1 MTSFDLINSVHKQ
14 FFDHSTSVLD
24 NVLNSW
30 SKVTGFPFW
39 NVVKYSK
46 GKYGLELGLA
56 GFKKENVLVEVNDGV
71 LTIEGKVDDSAV
83 DYVQKGLSTKSFF
96 KQFSLPNDAVVDEA
110 TMEDGQ
116 KSGILCPTLLLFT
129 NISHNRSS
137 IYKM

>member
-14 FFDHSTSVLD
+14 LFDKGLD
-24 NVLNSW
+24 VFDSAFDSW

-56 GFKKENVLVEVNDGV
+56 GFKKENVLVEVNDSV
-71 LTIEGKVDDSAV
+71 LTIEGKVDDTAV

-96 KQFSLPNDAVVDEA
+96 KQFALPNEAVVDEA
-110 TMEDGQ
+110 TMEDGMLKIQFGIKEIEKKSQ
-116 KSGILCPTLLLFT
+116 KV
-129 NISHNRSS
+129 NV
-137 IYKM
+137 K

>member
-14 FFDHSTSVLD
+14 FFDQSTSVLD

-110 TMEDGQ
+110 TMEDGMLKIQ
-116 KSGILCPTLLLFT
+116 FGIKETENT
-129 NISHNRSS
+129 SKKVNI
-137 IYKM
+137 K

>member
-14 FFDHSTSVLD
+14 LFDKGLD
-24 NVLNSW
+24 VFDSAFDSW

-56 GFKKENVLVEVNDGV
+56 GFKKENVLVEVNEGV

-83 DYVQKGLSTKSFF
+83 DYVQKGLSTKSFY
-96 KQFSLPNDAVVDEA
+96 KQFALPNEAVVDEA
-110 TMEDGQ
+110 TMEDGMLKIKFGVKEIEKKSQ
-116 KSGILCPTLLLFT
+116 KVDV
-129 NISHNRSS
+129 
-137 IYKM
+137 K

>member
-14 FFDHSTSVLD
+14 FFDQGTSVLD
-24 NVLNSW
+24 NVLTSW

-71 LTIEGKVDDSAV
+71 LTIEGKVDDTAI
-83 DYVQKGLSTKSFF
+83 DYIQKGLSTKSFF

-110 TMEDGQ
+110 TMEDGMLKIQFGIKEIENKSQ
-116 KSGILCPTLLLFT
+116 KVDI
-129 NISHNRSS
+129 
-137 IYKM
+137 K

>member
-14 FFDHSTSVLD
+14 FFDQGTSVLD
-24 NVLNSW
+24 NVFNSW

-96 KQFSLPNDAVVDEA
+96 KQFSLPNEAVVDEA
-110 TMEDGQ
+110 TMEDGMLKIQFGVKEIEKKSQ
-116 KSGILCPTLLLFT
+116 KV
-129 NISHNRSS
+129 NI
-137 IYKM
+137 K

>member
-14 FFDHSTSVLD
+14 FFDQGTSVLD

-83 DYVQKGLSTKSFF
+83 DYVQKGLSTKSFY
-96 KQFSLPNDAVVDEA
+96 KQFSLPNEAVVDEA
-110 TMEDGQ
+110 TMEDGMLKIQ
-116 KSGILCPTLLLFT
+116 FGIKEIEKKSKKVDI
-129 NISHNRSS
+129 
-137 IYKM
+137 K

>member
-14 FFDHSTSVLD
+14 FFDKGLD
-24 NVLNSW
+24 VFDSAFDSW

-71 LTIEGKVDDSAV
+71 LTIEGKVDDSAI
-83 DYVQKGLSTKSFF
+83 DYIQKGLSTKSFF

-110 TMEDGQ
+110 TMEDGMLKIQ
-116 KSGILCPTLLLFT
+116 FGIKETEIKSKKV
-129 NISHNRSS
+129 NI
-137 IYKM
+137 K

>member
-14 FFDHSTSVLD
+14 FFDQGTSVLD
-24 NVLNSW
+24 NVFNSW

-39 NVVKYSK
+39 NVVRYSK

-71 LTIEGKVDDSAV
+71 LTIEGKVDDSAI
-83 DYVQKGLSTKSFF
+83 DYIQKGLSTKSFF

-110 TMEDGQ
+110 TMEDGMLKIQFGIKEIENKSQ
-116 KSGILCPTLLLFT
+116 KVDI
-129 NISHNRSS
+129 
-137 IYKM
+137 K

>member
-14 FFDHSTSVLD
+14 FFDQGTSVLD
-24 NVLNSW
+24 NVFNSW

-71 LTIEGKVDDSAV
+71 LTIEGKVDDSAI
-83 DYVQKGLSTKSFF
+83 DYIQKGLSTKSFF

-110 TMEDGQ
+110 TMEDGMLKIQ
-116 KSGILCPTLLLFT
+116 FGIKEIENKSHK
-129 NISHNRSS
+129 SKH
-137 IYKM
+137 

>member
-14 FFDHSTSVLD
+14 FFDQSTSVLD
-24 NVLNSW
+24 NVFNSW

-71 LTIEGKVDDSAV
+71 LTIEGKVDDSAI
-83 DYVQKGLSTKSFF
+83 DYIQKGLSTKSFF

-110 TMEDGQ
+110 TMEDGMLKIQ
-116 KSGILCPTLLLFT
+116 FGIKEIENKSKKVDI
-129 NISHNRSS
+129 
-137 IYKM
+137 K

>member
-14 FFDHSTSVLD
+14 LFDKGLD
-24 NVLNSW
+24 VFDSAFDSW

-56 GFKKENVLVEVNDGV
+56 GFKKENVLVEVNEGV
-71 LTIEGKVDDSAV
+71 LTIEGKVDDAAV

-96 KQFSLPNDAVVDEA
+96 KQFALPNEAVVDEA
-110 TMEDGQ
+110 TMEDGMLKIQFGIKDIEKKSQ
-116 KSGILCPTLLLFT
+116 KID
-129 NISHNRSS
+129 I
-137 IYKM
+137 K

>member
-14 FFDHSTSVLD
+14 FFDQGTSVLD

-56 GFKKENVLVEVNDGV
+56 GFKKENVLVEVNEGV

-96 KQFSLPNDAVVDEA
+96 KQFSLPNNAVVDEA
-110 TMEDGQ
+110 TMEDGMLKIQ
-116 KSGILCPTLLLFT
+116 FGIKETEIKSKKV
-129 NISHNRSS
+129 NI
-137 IYKM
+137 K

>member
-14 FFDHSTSVLD
+14 LFDKGLD
-24 NVLNSW
+24 VFDSAFDSW

-71 LTIEGKVDDSAV
+71 LTIEGKVDDSAI

-96 KQFSLPNDAVVDEA
+96 KQFSLPNEAVVDEA
-110 TMEDGQ
+110 TMEDGMLKIQ
-116 KSGILCPTLLLFT
+116 FGIKEIEKKSKKV
-129 NISHNRSS
+129 NI
-137 IYKM
+137 K

>member
-14 FFDHSTSVLD
+14 FFDQSTSVLD
-24 NVLNSW
+24 NVFNSW

-110 TMEDGQ
+110 TMEDGMLKIQ
-116 KSGILCPTLLLFT
+116 FGIKDVENKSKKVDI
-129 NISHNRSS
+129 
-137 IYKM
+137 K

>member
-24 NVLNSW
+24 NVFNSW

-110 TMEDGQ
+110 TMEDGMLKIQ
-116 KSGILCPTLLLFT
+116 FGVKEIEKKSKKV
-129 NISHNRSS
+129 NI
-137 IYKM
+137 K

>member
-14 FFDHSTSVLD
+14 FFDKGLD
-24 NVLNSW
+24 AFDGIFDSW

-56 GFKKENVLVEVNDGV
+56 GFKKENVLVEVNEGV
-71 LTIEGKVDDSAV
+71 LSIEGKVDDAAV

-96 KQFSLPNDAVVDEA
+96 KQFSLPNDAIVDEA
-110 TMEDGQ
+110 TMEDGMLKIKFGLKNSEKKSQ
-116 KSGILCPTLLLFT
+116 KV
-129 NISHNRSS
+129 NI
-137 IYKM
+137 K

>member
-14 FFDHSTSVLD
+14 FFDQSTSVLD

-71 LTIEGKVDDSAV
+71 LTIEGKVDDSAI
-83 DYVQKGLSTKSFF
+83 DYVQKGLSTKSFY

-110 TMEDGQ
+110 TMEDGMLKIQ
-116 KSGILCPTLLLFT
+116 FGIKETEKNL
-129 NISHNRSS
+129 
-137 IYKM
+137 KK

>member
-14 FFDHSTSVLD
+14 FFDKGLD
-24 NVLNSW
+24 AFDSIFDSW

-71 LTIEGKVDDSAV
+71 LTIEGKVDDSV
-83 DYVQKGLSTKSFF
+83 STKSFY
-96 KQFSLPNDAVVDEA
+96 KQFSLPNEAVVDEA
-110 TMEDGQ
+110 TMEDGMLKIQ
-116 KSGILCPTLLLFT
+116 FGIKEIEKKSKKVDI
-129 NISHNRSS
+129 R
-137 IYKM
+137 

>member
-14 FFDHSTSVLD
+14 FFDQGTSVLD
-24 NVLNSW
+24 NVFNSW

-71 LTIEGKVDDSAV
+71 LTIEGKVDDSAI
-83 DYVQKGLSTKSFF
+83 DYIQKGLSTKSFF

-110 TMEDGQ
+110 TMEDGMLKIQ
-116 KSGILCPTLLLFT
+116 FGIKDVENKSKKVDI
-129 NISHNRSS
+129 
-137 IYKM
+137 K

>member
-14 FFDHSTSVLD
+14 FFDQGTSVLD

-71 LTIEGKVDDSAV
+71 LTIEGKVEDSAI

-96 KQFSLPNDAVVDEA
+96 KQFSLPNEAIVDEA
-110 TMEDGQ
+110 KMEDGMLNIQFGIKEVEKNSQ
-116 KSGILCPTLLLFT
+116 KVDI
-129 NISHNRSS
+129 
-137 IYKM
+137 K

>member
-14 FFDHSTSVLD
+14 FFDQGTSVLD
-24 NVLNSW
+24 NVFNSW

-71 LTIEGKVDDSAV
+71 LTIEGKVDDSAI

-96 KQFSLPNDAVVDEA
+96 KQFSLPNEAVVDEA
-110 TMEDGQ
+110 TMEDGMLKIQFGIKEIEKKSQ
-116 KSGILCPTLLLFT
+116 KV
-129 NISHNRSS
+129 NI
-137 IYKM
+137 K

>member
-1 MTSFDLINSVHKQ
+1 MTSLNLINSVHKQ
-14 FFDHSTSVLD
+14 FFDHSTSILD
-24 NVLNSW
+24 GVLNSW

-71 LTIEGKVDDSAV
+71 LTIEGKVDDSAI

-96 KQFSLPNDAVVDEA
+96 KQFSLPNEAVVDEA
-110 TMEDGQ
+110 TMEDGMLKIQ
-116 KSGILCPTLLLFT
+116 FGIKETEIKSKKV
-129 NISHNRSS
+129 NI
-137 IYKM
+137 K

>member
-14 FFDHSTSVLD
+14 FFDKGLD
-24 NVLNSW
+24 VFDSAFDSW

-71 LTIEGKVDDSAV
+71 LTIEGKVDDAAV

-96 KQFSLPNDAVVDEA
+96 KQFALPNEAVVDEA
-110 TMEDGQ
+110 TMEDGMLKIQFGIKEIEKKSQ
-116 KSGILCPTLLLFT
+116 KV
-129 NISHNRSS
+129 NV
-137 IYKM
+137 K

>member
-14 FFDHSTSVLD
+14 FFDQSTSVLD
-24 NVLNSW
+24 NVLTSW

-71 LTIEGKVDDSAV
+71 LTIEGKVDDSAI
-83 DYVQKGLSTKSFF
+83 DYIQKGLSTKSFF

-110 TMEDGQ
+110 TMEDGMLKIQFGIKEIENKSQ
-116 KSGILCPTLLLFT
+116 KVDI
-129 NISHNRSS
+129 
-137 IYKM
+137 K

>member
-14 FFDHSTSVLD
+14 LFDKGLD
-24 NVLNSW
+24 VFDSAFDSW

-56 GFKKENVLVEVNDGV
+56 GFKKENVLVEVNEGV
-71 LTIEGKVDDSAV
+71 LTIEGKVDDAAV

-96 KQFSLPNDAVVDEA
+96 KQFALPNEAVVDEA
-110 TMEDGQ
+110 TMEDGMLKIQ
-116 KSGILCPTLLLFT
+116 FGIKEIEKKSKKV
-129 NISHNRSS
+129 NI
-137 IYKM
+137 K

>member
-14 FFDHSTSVLD
+14 FFDQGTSVLD
-24 NVLNSW
+24 NVFNSW

-96 KQFSLPNDAVVDEA
+96 KQFSLPNEAIVDEA
-110 TMEDGQ
+110 KMEYGMLKIQ
-116 KSGILCPTLLLFT
+116 FGIKETEIKSKKV
-129 NISHNRSS
+129 NI
-137 IYKM
+137 K

>member
-14 FFDHSTSVLD
+14 FFDQGTSVLD
-24 NVLNSW
+24 NVFNSW

-71 LTIEGKVDDSAV
+71 LTIEGKVDDSAI
-83 DYVQKGLSTKSFF
+83 DYVQKGLSTKSFY
-96 KQFSLPNDAVVDEA
+96 KQFSLPNDAIVDEA
-110 TMEDGQ
+110 TMEDGMLKIKFGLKDSEKKSQ
-116 KSGILCPTLLLFT
+116 KV
-129 NISHNRSS
+129 NI
-137 IYKM
+137 K

>member
-14 FFDHSTSVLD
+14 LFDKGLD
-24 NVLNSW
+24 VFDSAFDSW

-56 GFKKENVLVEVNDGV
+56 GFKKENVLVEVNEGV
-71 LTIEGKVDDSAV
+71 LTIEGKVDDAAV

-96 KQFSLPNDAVVDEA
+96 KQFALPNEAVVDEA
-110 TMEDGQ
+110 TMEDGMLKIQFGVKDIEKKSQ
-116 KSGILCPTLLLFT
+116 KV
-129 NISHNRSS
+129 NV
-137 IYKM
+137 K